1 MAPALLLVPA
11 ALASFILAFG
21 TGVEFVRFT
30 SLRPLLGG
38 IPESGG
44 PGLLPCAGTGRAP
57 VPEVSSGSE
66 TLFPPSTPSVCGAAD
81 CAVGGPH
88 LGHRSAPP
96 GSSLYPLPGLGS
108 WA

>member
-38 IPESGG
+38 IPESVPGEQEG
-44 PGLLPCAGTGRAP
+44 PSILPCSGAWGAAGLEVSPSSEALLP
-57 VPEVSSGSE
+57 
-66 TLFPPSTPSVCGAAD
+66 
-81 CAVGGPH
+81 
-88 LGHRSAPP
+88 SAPP
-96 GSSLYPLPGLGS
+96 GMCGTADRVVGGADPGH
-108 WA
+108 